1 MESFQQTFIL
11 ENLNAISDSEKLEKK
26 RNYNSKEISSRISL
40 ILKQAY
46 PTGSDM
52 KAVFYLIDS
61 LFLSGSDKKVR
72 EKGLY
77 SLTKNIK
84 TCIKKMEHLPVK
96 SKEGLIYITHF
107 FSSDVQ
113 VIIKIPRKPK
123 GIESKV
129 REYFIGIKAINT
141 LRYLTPSFVYTLGA
155 FLCPKP
161 GEIESCDSSKNTAFV
176 LYEKIPGES
185 VQSLLTNDKLDF
197 KQFLLLLCQLLLGLE
212 VAQREVR
219 FTHFDM
225 HTDNVMVRFG
235 SGDSSYAIPL
245 DMNTYIVND
254 PEFIPV
260 VIDFGA
266 ATSFIDGKY
275 IGSYDY
281 ISHGMLNFMVPGYDM
296 YKFMIYCSRKT
307 QNLKL
312 KDRIMSIFD
321 FYGEDDPYFIA
332 KNKLKGIETAAGN
345 YCKDL
350 TFSNAANRTPL
361 MLLDWILKKYSS
373 KLKSKLIVKERR
385 NYISVQYSKIIKEF
399 EDIFSFTRVN
409 DGKDNPDN
417 ALALINK
424 CMNSKPS
431 YVMAAYGIKVLEK
444 YNKCLECNELKAKI
458 DLLYKELTK
467 SKDYLLT
474 SDRYNLEKVF
484 AIKTPSQE
492 ELDLCISKVLKIKIR
507 HSNAKEKEDVVKNLE
522 NLLLY
527 QEDLK
532 PYLQFYFTILE
543 LNDQSILKDWINR
556 FKVSGV
562 YLFHIKNVA
571 QNERV
576 TRWSQT
582 LMASII

>member
-1 MESFQQTFIL
+1 
-11 ENLNAISDSEKLEKK
+11 
-26 RNYNSKEISSRISL
+26 
-40 ILKQAY
+40 
-46 PTGSDM
+46 
-52 KAVFYLIDS
+52 
-61 LFLSGSDKKVR
+61 
-72 EKGLY
+72 
-77 SLTKNIK
+77 
-84 TCIKKMEHLPVK
+84 
-96 SKEGLIYITHF
+96 
-107 FSSDVQ
+107 
-113 VIIKIPRKPK
+113 
-123 GIESKV
+123 
-129 REYFIGIKAINT
+129 
-141 LRYLTPSFVYTLGA
+141 
-155 FLCPKP
+155 
-161 GEIESCDSSKNTAFV
+161 
-176 LYEKIPGES
+176 
-185 VQSLLTNDKLDF
+185 
-197 KQFLLLLCQLLLGLE
+197 
-212 VAQREVR
+212 
-219 FTHFDM
+219 
-225 HTDNVMVRFG
+225 
-235 SGDSSYAIPL
+235 
-245 DMNTYIVND
+245 
-254 PEFIPV
+254 
-260 VIDFGA
+260 
-266 ATSFIDGKY
+266 
-275 IGSYDY
+275 
-281 ISHGMLNFMVPGYDM
+281 MVPGYDM

-373 KLKSKLIVKERR
+373 KLKSKLIVKERK

-507 HSNAKEKEDVVKNLE
+507 HSNAKEKEDAVKNLE

-543 LNDQSILKDWINR
+543 LNDRSILKDWINR

-571 QNERV
+571 QNERA